1 MTTVDLNA
9 DMGESFGSW
18 KMGDDESLLGIVTS
32 ANVACGFHAGD
43 AVVMGRTC
51 EAAAE
56 HGVCVGAHVAYRDL
70 AGFGRNF
77 IDVDPGRLRDEVIY
91 QLSALRG
98 VAAVHGAS
106 VRYVKP
112 HGALY
117 NTIVHHEAQARAV
130 VDAIVAVN
138 SATGADLAIL
148 GLPGALVLDLAEQ
161 QGVRTLREAFADR
174 AYNPDGTLVSRSQ
187 EGSVLHDPDEV
198 AERVVKLVTQG
209 AVTAIDG
216 TEVGIQADSVCVHGD
231 TPGAVAMAT
240 AVRDCLAAADVDLR
254 AAA

>member
-1 MTTVDLNA
+1 
-9 DMGESFGSW
+9 MGSE
-18 KMGDDESLLGIVTS
+18 MCIRDRCI
-32 ANVACGFHAGD
+32 
-43 AVVMGRTC
+43 
-51 EAAAE
+51 
-56 HGVCVGAHVAYRDL
+56 GAHVSYRDL

-77 IDVDPGRLRDEVIY
+77 IDVAPGRLRDEVIY

-117 NTIVHHEAQARAV
+117 NTIVHHRAQAKAV
-130 VDAIVAVN
+130 VEAIDAVN
-138 SATGADLAIL
+138 SAAGADMAIL

-161 QGVRTLREAFADR
+161 QGVRTLSEAFADR
-174 AYNPDGTLVSRSQ
+174 AYNPDGTLVSRRQ
-187 EGSVLHDPDEV
+187 EGSVLHDPGEV
-198 AERVVKLVTQG
+198 TERVVTLVTQG
-209 AVTAIDG
+209 SITAIDG
-216 TEVGIQADSVCVHGD
+216 TEVPIKADSVCVHGD

-240 AVRDCLAAADVDLR
+240 AVRDRLASAGVELR

>member
-1 MTTVDLNA
+1 
-9 DMGESFGSW
+9 MGQ
-18 KMGDDESLLGIVTS
+18 
-32 ANVACGFHAGD
+32 
-43 AVVMGRTC
+43 TC
-51 EAAAE
+51 KAAAE
-56 HGVCVGAHVAYRDL
+56 HGVCIGAHVSYRDL

-77 IDVDPGRLRDEVIY
+77 IDVAPGRLRDEVIY

-117 NTIVHHEAQARAV
+117 NTIVHHRAQAKAV
-130 VDAIVAVN
+130 VEAIDAVN
-138 SATGADLAIL
+138 SAAGADMAIL

-161 QGVRTLREAFADR
+161 QGVRTLSEAFADR
-174 AYNPDGTLVSRSQ
+174 AYNPDGTLVSRRQ
-187 EGSVLHDPDEV
+187 EGSVLHDPGEV
-198 AERVVKLVTQG
+198 AERVVTLVTQG
-209 AVTAIDG
+209 SITAIDG
-216 TEVGIQADSVCVHGD
+216 TEVPIKADSVCVHGD

-240 AVRDCLAAADVDLR
+240 AVRDRLASAGVELR

>member
-1 MTTVDLNA
+1 MATVDLNA

-43 AVVMGRTC
+43 AVVMGGTC
-51 EAAAE
+51 KAAAE
-56 HGVCVGAHVAYRDL
+56 HGVCIGAHVSYRDL

-98 VAAVHGAS
+98 IAAIHGAS

-117 NTIVHHEAQARAV
+117 NTIVHHEAQAKAV
-130 VDAIVAVN
+130 VDAIGAVN
-138 SATGADLAIL
+138 SATGADVAIL
-148 GLPGALVLDLAEQ
+148 GLPGAFVLDLAEQ
-161 QGVRTLREAFADR
+161 QGIRTLREAFADR
-174 AYNPDGTLVSRSQ
+174 AYNPDGTLVSRRQ

-198 AERVVKLVTQG
+198 AERVVALVTQG
-209 AVTAIDG
+209 SVTAIDG
-216 TEVGIQADSVCVHGD
+216 TEVAIKADSVCVHGD

-240 AVRDCLAAADVDLR
+240 AVRDRLAAAGEELR